1 MSKCLAKVERKN
13 YHLTGKECHEN
24 QTKGVSSLLENEG
37 NEEPKE
43 EHSRNTNNKQSKTQA
58 LKTFVV
64 ADFC

>member
-24 QTKGVSSLLENEG
+24 QTSSSLGNEG

-58 LKTFVV
+58 LKKFVV